1 MKPLISV
8 IMSVYNDSQNLKSSV
23 DSVLNQDFKDFELLL
38 MDDGSII
45 LYEYRGRLRL
55 DETGGDLW
63 GNGDPIKAGE
73 GMAYW
78 IGVPLLKTKSEKY
91 AWVNEAVFLMRGNI
105 LVPPG
110 KSDDP
115 MVQYDLYQVEYNF

>member
-1 MKPLISV
+1 M
-8 IMSVYNDSQNLKSSV
+8 
-23 DSVLNQDFKDFELLL
+23 E
-38 MDDGSII
+38 
-45 LYEYRGRLRL
+45 RLRL

-91 AWVNEAVFLMRGNI
+91 AWVNEAVFFDARVTFICLQVRAMI
-105 LVPPG
+105 LWFSMIY
-110 KSDDP
+110 K
-115 MVQYDLYQVEYNF
+115 VEYNF

>member
-1 MKPLISV
+1 
-8 IMSVYNDSQNLKSSV
+8 
-23 DSVLNQDFKDFELLL
+23 
-38 MDDGSII
+38 
-45 LYEYRGRLRL
+45 
-55 DETGGDLW
+55 
-63 GNGDPIKAGE
+63 
-73 GMAYW
+73 MAYW

-91 AWVNEAVFLMRGNI
+91 AWVNEAVFMMRGNI